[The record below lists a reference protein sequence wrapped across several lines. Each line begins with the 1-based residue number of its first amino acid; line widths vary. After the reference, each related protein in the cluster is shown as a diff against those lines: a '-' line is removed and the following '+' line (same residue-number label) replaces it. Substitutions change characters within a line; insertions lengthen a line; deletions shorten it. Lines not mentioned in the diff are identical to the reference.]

1 MAVMSPEKRKHPDTD
16 IEQAAAEHPRRLQ
29 PGTGTPIPADARSDR
44 RKVRKH
50 TAAMKKGRRGTF
62 P

>member
-1 MAVMSPEKRKHPDTD
+1 MSPEKRKHPDTD
-16 IEQAAAEHPRRLQ
+16 IEQAAGEHSRRLQ
-29 PGTGTPIPADARSDR
+29 PGTGTPMPADARRDR
-44 RKVRKH
+44 GKVRKH

>member
-1 MAVMSPEKRKHPDTD
+1 MSPEKRKHPDTD

-29 PGTGTPIPADARSDR
+29 PGTGTPMPAGARSDR

>member
-1 MAVMSPEKRKHPDTD
+1 MTKDKRKHPDTD

-29 PGTGTPIPADARSDR
+29 PGSRSPMPRAAGRRHGNVQRSTG
-44 RKVRKH
+44 
-50 TAAMKKGRRGTF
+50 AMKKGRRGSF